1 MSCAL
6 QNVHT
11 VNPMIKKKLGC
22 SHHSCIF
29 ELNFMVLQIK
39 TEGRD
44 KFPINIPQIYV
55 NFMKDERFPF
65 VC

>member
-1 MSCAL
+1 
-6 QNVHT
+6 
-11 VNPMIKKKLGC
+11 
-22 SHHSCIF
+22 
-29 ELNFMVLQIK
+29 MVLQIK

>member
-1 MSCAL
+1 MKYIYFQRIRLLKNKIAAEL
-6 QNVHT
+6 R
-11 VNPMIKKKLGC
+11 
-22 SHHSCIF
+22 
-29 ELNFMVLQIK
+29 LNFMVLQIK

-65 VC
+65 VR

>member
-1 MSCAL
+1 MA
-6 QNVHT
+6 
-11 VNPMIKKKLGC
+11 
-22 SHHSCIF
+22 
-29 ELNFMVLQIK
+29 LQIK

-65 VC
+65 VR